1 MAKYR
6 QRPKGTYIE
15 EANWEELYRLTKL
28 WKTDIEFYR
37 DDSKFLHHLMD
48 KYFIWILTKD
58 SKKFIGALQLNL
70 KNLDT
75 KCRDLLVKID
85 KHLTQLAALVEYPD
99 TPEGRLFRLEHA
111 HLEEEVHDFT
121 TFFRGNRMAVF
132 NAVEGA
138 VLNEKVK
145 HLLSDIVENKV

>member
-1 MAKYR
+1 MANYR
-6 QRPKGTYIE
+6 KRPKDAYME
-15 EANWEELYRLTKL
+15 EASWEELYRLTKL

-37 DDSKFLHHLMD
+37 DDSQFLHHLMD
-48 KYFIWILTKD
+48 KYFVWIITKD
-58 SKKFIGALQLNL
+58 SKKIIGALQLNL
-70 KNLDT
+70 KNLDA
-75 KCRDLLVKID
+75 KCQDLLVKID
-85 KHLTQLAALVEYPD
+85 KHLTQLAALVEHPEN
-99 TPEGRLFRLEHA
+99 PEGRLFRLEHA
-111 HLEEEVHDFT
+111 HLEDEVNDFT